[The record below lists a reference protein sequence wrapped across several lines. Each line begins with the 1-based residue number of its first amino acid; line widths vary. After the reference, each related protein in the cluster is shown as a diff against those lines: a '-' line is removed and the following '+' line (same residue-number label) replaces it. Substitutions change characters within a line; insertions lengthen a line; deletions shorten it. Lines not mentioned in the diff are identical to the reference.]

1 MNIGKFKIKLV
12 IFDMDGVLFDSERL
26 SKELY
31 NRAFIKFG
39 YILDNNISYET
50 MGMSIKK
57 ANEVYRK
64 FYGHKFPFWK
74 IREEKLKMEREFIL
88 SNGVLLKEGLHE
100 LLNYLRKRDLKI
112 ALATSAGRERAEL
125 LLDSSG
131 IKKYFNAT
139 TCGDEIK
146 RSKPEPDIFL
156 ETAKKVNC
164 KPENCVVL
172 EDSKNGITAAYRAG
186 MLAIMVPD
194 MVEPGEEIKK
204 MLFKKCNNLREV
216 KDYFSNGS
224 DN

>member
-31 NRAFIKFG
+31 NRAFMKFG
-39 YILDNNISYET
+39 YIMDSNIFDET
-50 MGMSIKK
+50 IGMSIKSTD
-57 ANEVYRK
+57 EIYRK
-64 FYGHKFPFWK
+64 FYGEGFPFGK

-100 LLNYLRKRDLKI
+100 LLDYLKKKKLKM
-112 ALATSAGRERAEL
+112 ALATSAGRVRTEL

-194 MVEPGEEIKK
+194 MVEPAEEIKK
-204 MLFKKCNNLREV
+204 MLFKKFNNLREV
-216 KDYFSNGS
+216 KDYFSNSS